1 MRALRRSLCASC
13 LQTLY
18 KARPR
23 LASYSIGLQN
33 SDRIQIRSR
42 GHIAAAGDQAKPIE
56 GFYAEL
62 LAQPLS
68 KTQPATQ
75 TSPTPPPPES
85 LPKTQKEETL
95 EKARIVFGS
104 RLAGPAE
111 RKAEIQAASR
121 NIAGII
127 VPPRPSEP
135 DNCCMSGCVNC
146 VWDLYRDELEDWAAK
161 SAEARAALQAQRAS
175 GQGTGSTVAEEGTPQ
190 HAATSMDDD
199 GGGSETNWSSALG
212 TGNEDLFGD
221 IPVGIREF
229 MRTEKNLKLKHMQK
243 GDAR

>member
-1 MRALRRSLCASC
+1 MTNTWL
-13 LQTLY
+13 
-18 KARPR
+18 
-23 LASYSIGLQN
+23 
-33 SDRIQIRSR
+33 
-42 GHIAAAGDQAKPIE
+42 
-56 GFYAEL
+56 EL
-62 LAQPLS
+62 LSQPLS

-111 RKAEIQAASR
+111 RRAEIQAASR
-121 NIAGII
+121 NIAGVM

-146 VWDLYRDELEDWAAK
+146 VWDNYRDELEDWAAK
-161 SAEARAALQAQRAS
+161 SAEARAALQTQRVS
-175 GQGTGSTVAEEGTPQ
+175 GQGTGSMVVKEGTPQ
-190 HAATSMDDD
+190 HVATSMDDS
-199 GGGSETNWSSALG
+199 GGGSEINWSSAIG
-212 TGNEDLFGD
+212 TGKEDLFGD

-229 MRTEKNLKLKHMQK
+229 MRTEKMLKLKHMQD
-243 GDAR
+243 GSAGG